1 MSPCGC
7 NVEDLVNKASIRLEW
22 GRCLN
27 WERVTVGQNGR
38 GFKKRLGYE
47 TFLQTQ
53 HWGKKYL
60 ENNCFYFL
68 SKKSHIPTYYLTS
81 TSKFLTASKTRVLT
95 QPTPI
100 HCSILLYQFSYL
112 YSTYNLHLYH
122 PIILSLFQGII
133 KTYQLGDNTTIFK
146 TPDPGLTS
154 FYRNLHH
161 QTFQEHKTSNSQNT
175 ENKLE
180 Q

>member
-1 MSPCGC
+1 MGGGSK
-7 NVEDLVNKASIRLEW
+7 NVWDTKLFCKPI
-22 GRCLN
+22 
-27 WERVTVGQNGR
+27 
-38 GFKKRLGYE
+38 
-47 TFLQTQ
+47 

-68 SKKSHIPTYYLTS
+68 SKKSHIPTYYFTS
-81 TSKFLTASKTRVLT
+81 TSKFLTANKTRVLT

-122 PIILSLFQGII
+122 SIIFFLFQAII
-133 KTYQLGDNTTIFK
+133 KTYQLGDNPTISK

-161 QTFQEHKTSNSQNT
+161 QTFQEHKTSDSQNT